1 MTALRKTTA
10 ALISDAAPFAIR
22 AERASDVAAREALLD
37 ACFGD
42 NRHTRTC
49 QRLRDGRAPA
59 EGLALSAVRQGRV
72 VGSVRLWHV
81 SAGGIPALMLGPLAV
96 EASSRQLGVGAALM
110 DHALAAAKARGHR
123 AVILLGD
130 APYYARFGFSAA
142 KTGELSLPGAFERDR
157 LLGLELSEGAL
168 DDAWGMIAPTGA
180 PLPKPKAGPTRQEG
194 TSSCRAW
201 LDAMPENLPEPSA
214 GAASTLPQR
223 HHHGAPDRDLGHDRA
238 GPPGAPLGR
247 LRAGGLRRCQ
257 AIPIAPRGVA
267 HSGEKPL
274 NRAKPARIIPSPSH
288 DRGSDAPSP
297 DFNRLAL

>member
-1 MTALRKTTA
+1 MTALRKTTT
-10 ALISDAAPFAIR
+10 ALTPDAAPFAIR
-22 AERASDVAAREALLD
+22 SERTSDVAAREALLD

-42 NRHTRTC
+42 NRHVRTC

-142 KTGELSLPGAFERDR
+142 KTGELTLPGTFERDR
-157 LLGLELSEGAL
+157 LLGLELGEGAL
-168 DDAWGMIAPTGA
+168 DGAWGMIVPTGA
-180 PLPKPKAGPTRQEG
+180 PLPKTKAG
-194 TSSCRAW
+194 RARKA
-201 LDAMPENLPEPSA
+201 LLVPR
-214 GAASTLPQR
+214 AA
-223 HHHGAPDRDLGHDRA
+223 
-238 GPPGAPLGR
+238 
-247 LRAGGLRRCQ
+247 
-257 AIPIAPRGVA
+257 
-267 HSGEKPL
+267 
-274 NRAKPARIIPSPSH
+274 
-288 DRGSDAPSP
+288 
-297 DFNRLAL
+297 